1 MSTKSVLVHA
11 PQGCGKTTQTPATA
25 KALGL
30 STIHDNWEPGA
41 AVALLD
47 TLVLTNARVTNGH
60 FRGRTMTFD
69 QAMQVV
75 QHGGDTA

>member
-1 MSTKSVLVHA
+1 MSTKSVLVYG
-11 PQGCGKTTQTPATA
+11 PQGCGKTTNAPVIA

-30 STIHDNWEPGA
+30 NNIHDNWEPGA

-47 TLVLTNARVTNGH
+47 TLVLTNARVATWH
-60 FRGRTMTFD
+60 FKGRTMTFD

-75 QHGGDTA
+75 QHGGAAE